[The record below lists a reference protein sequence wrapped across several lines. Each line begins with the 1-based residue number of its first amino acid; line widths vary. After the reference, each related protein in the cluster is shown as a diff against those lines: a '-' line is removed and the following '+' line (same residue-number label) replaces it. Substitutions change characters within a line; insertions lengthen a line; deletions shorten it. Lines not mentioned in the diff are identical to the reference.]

1 MPWPWWKYP
10 KQRLQIMRDNGWNA
24 LLDEVASFC
33 AKHEI
38 IIFDMNDKFVAW
50 GRPRRRAE
58 EITNLHQYYRV
69 ELFYTVIDM
78 QLQELNNHFT
88 EVNAELLLCL
98 ACLNRSNLFST
109 FDKQKLVPLAQFYLV
124 ELSTLDLMALDNQL
138 ETYIINM
145 RSNSEFS
152 KVNGMSNLAQK
163 MVEMKNTFFI
173 H

>member
-1 MPWPWWKYP
+1 MECSSRWSCFILC
-10 KQRLQIMRDNGWNA
+10 QTWNYY
-24 LLDEVASFC
+24 FW
-33 AKHEI
+33 HEWQVCSVRETTTQSLRNHKPTSI
-38 IIFDMNDKFVAW
+38 LSCWIV
-50 GRPRRRAE
+50 
-58 EITNLHQYYRV
+58 LHCHWYATSRV
-69 ELFYTVIDM
+69 EQPLYWGQCWIASLFSM
-78 QLQELNNHFT
+78 SE
-88 EVNAELLLCL
+88 
-98 ACLNRSNLFST
+98 SKNLFST

-152 KVNGMSNLAQK
+152 KVNGMSNLSQK

>member
-1 MPWPWWKYP
+1 
-10 KQRLQIMRDNGWNA
+10 
-24 LLDEVASFC
+24 
-33 AKHEI
+33 
-38 IIFDMNDKFVAW
+38 
-50 GRPRRRAE
+50 
-58 EITNLHQYYRV
+58 
-69 ELFYTVIDM
+69 M
-78 QLQELNNHFT
+78 QLQELNNRFT

-98 ACLNRSNLFST
+98 ACLNLSNFFST
-109 FDKQKLVPLAQFYLV
+109 FNKQKLVPLTQFYLV
-124 ELSTLDLMALDNQL
+124 EFSTLDLMALNNQH